1 MLKIVSQRVVNRRL
15 LVRAT
20 EMCTRTSANAQ
31 TLSHRA
37 ATAAVHQLPAVL
49 RQMPVAMAT
58 PAEMAMPV
66 VTAMPVVLP
75 VLQPA
80 VHRRMPVAMPVIPA
94 AVLRLLP
101 VILAAVHRLLP
112 VTQAAVLQLRPVAVA
127 AIPVEKLAAPRLIAA
142 KLQS

>member
-20 EMCTRTSANAQ
+20 EMCIRTSANAQ

-66 VTAMPVVLP
+66 VTAMPV
-75 VLQPA
+75 LQPA

-101 VILAAVHRLLP
+101 VILAAVHRPLP
-112 VTQAAVLQLRPVAVA
+112 VTQAAVLQLRPVAVV
-127 AIPVEKLAAPRLIAA
+127 AIPVEKLAALRLIAA